1 MLCPTE
7 ISQFELAP
15 VIDEQVLRLQVS
27 VEDFP
32 FVTVG
37 QTAEQLKHEDLQ
49 EKKTLVINE
58 Y

>member
-49 EKKTLVINE
+49 EKKNISNK
-58 Y
+58 